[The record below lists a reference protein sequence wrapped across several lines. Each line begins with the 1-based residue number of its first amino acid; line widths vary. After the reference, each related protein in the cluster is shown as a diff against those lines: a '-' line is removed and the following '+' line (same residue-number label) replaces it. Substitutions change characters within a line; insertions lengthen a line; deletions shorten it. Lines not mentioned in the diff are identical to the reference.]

1 MKKTLLF
8 LGTVA
13 MMASCTQEELIPS
26 ESAQDVVKGIVF
38 ESAGESATRG
48 ELEKGEDGQY
58 RFFWYA
64 EEDRINVYASNVVAA
79 ASNTTGAGVATDA
92 AFASPYNPAVYKATK
107 SGNYGLFT
115 AKDDAN
121 WINFANNG
129 KIVTIATYNAAVNK
143 ITAEKE
149 TVKVD
154 NVDTEVTK
162 NVSEIQVNATIAATQ
177 TAPLNY
183 VAAPM
188 LSKTEGSREK
198 SYHSVGERM
207 NLDFYRIFPVAAF
220 SGAQGND
227 AFNADLGKLKSVTL
241 VSTST
246 VKPTND
252 HNALAKAYFAGNAKY
267 TVKYNDNGTV
277 KSESTTDVAGGASE
291 VKVNVGAAGETWTS
305 DKRVYMALL
314 PVDRTVTKGDG
325 SDPKQ
330 ATEKM
335 TIKYE
340 YENVTLE
347 QNVSTSK
354 DWIASH
360 KIIPMPTLDI
370 EKDFPYIVT
379 EDIDNINGGVQRKLI
394 VNKGNV
400 KDAFFSDDRIDW
412 QCGTGTTYSNG
423 SNTYPAVEVKE
434 ITEVEIRANVNDLTA
449 DDYAKLNKLT
459 NVTKMVVKNATTT
472 ITYNALSALANLA
485 ELQMDNVTTI
495 QYTNEA
501 AKNTPVNTNNL
512 ATVKLPKFNFAD
524 NKEITTAILNASVLT
539 TLDMSGT
546 PSMKDVHPYDGM
558 SLAGYTKLATVTVH
572 DGVVLGPESF
582 KGCTALTTITGYVI
596 LGGYG
601 AFEDCTS
608 LTTISIDENETN
620 KIFDKTF
627 KNAINLTDVFKKDG
641 KTAIVP
647 AIIGNEAFYGTKANI
662 DLTATTS
669 IGNSAFK
676 NNPALKGAV
685 FGLTGSSKYQL
696 VVNATTVGESA
707 FDGATSLQYVKFN
720 NLQTVNKY
728 ILANTTMEELKFVKV
743 FTFAEGVKNKVFGT
757 TTNTKL
763 FVNPAQEYSGN
774 TISANGNTITFK
786 AIIEEN

>member
-1 MKKTLLF
+1 
-8 LGTVA
+8 

-92 AFASPYNPAVYKATK
+92 AFASPYKPAVYKATK

-115 AKDDAN
+115 AQDDAN

-129 KIVTIATYNAAVNK
+129 KIVTIATYNADVNAIAAK
-143 ITAEKE
+143 KE

-162 NVSEIQVNATIAATQ
+162 NVSEIQVNAVIGETQ

-220 SGAQGND
+220 SGVQGND

-246 VKPTND
+246 VKPTDD
-252 HNALAKAYFAGNAKY
+252 HNALAKANFAGKATY

-277 KSESTTDVAGGASE
+277 KSESTTDVTGGASE
-291 VKVNVGAAGETWTS
+291 VKVKVGAAGETWTS

-330 ATEKM
+330 AIEKM

-379 EDIDNINGGVQRKLI
+379 EDIDKIKDGVQRKLI

-412 QCGTGTTYSNG
+412 QCGTGTTYVNG
-423 SNTYPAVEVKE
+423 SNTYPAVDVTQ
-434 ITEVEIRANVNDLTA
+434 ITEVEIRANVNALTA

-459 NVTKMVVKNATTT
+459 NVTKLVVKNATTT
-472 ITYNALSALANLA
+472 ITYNALSALSYLA

-501 AKNTPVNTNNL
+501 DKNTPVNTAKL

-524 NKEITTAILNASVLT
+524 NKEITTAILNSSVLT

-558 SLAGYTKLATVTVH
+558 SLAGYTKLATVTVQ

-627 KNAINLTDVFKKDG
+627 KNAINLTNVFKKDG

-647 AIIGNEAFYGTKANI
+647 AIIGDNAFESTQANI

-669 IGNSAFK
+669 IGKSAFK
-676 NNPALKGAV
+676 NNSALRGAV
-685 FGLTGSSKYQL
+685 FGAAGSSKYQL

-728 ILANTTMEELKFVKV
+728 ILANTTMDELKFVKV

-786 AIIEEN
+786 SIIEEN